1 MMEQD
6 AVTARY
12 EAAQAIAHAAG
23 RLALELRAGPLEIET
38 KGRQDFVTAVDR
50 VVERLI
56 RERLAAAFPGDGFL
70 GEESGTAPGADPTAP
85 LWVVDPIDGTANF
98 IRGLPDW
105 CVSIGLLADGAPML
119 GVIYAPRTDEL
130 FAACRGRG
138 ASCNGASIRVSDR
151 TSLES
156 AIVAIEFSFYQKVTV
171 HVGHVQAVLEQGS
184 EYRRNGSAA
193 LSLAEVACGRLD
205 GFFELKLSAWD
216 VVAGMALV
224 DEAGGYV
231 SDFLAGGGLSKGNQ
245 LLATTPHLRQ
255 QLLDLLNG

>member
-1 MMEQD
+1 M
-6 AVTARY
+6 
-12 EAAQAIAHAAG
+12 
-23 RLALELRAGPLEIET
+23 RL
-38 KGRQDFVTAVDR
+38 DR
-50 VVERLI
+50 
-56 RERLAAAFPGDGFL
+56 
-70 GEESGTAPGADPTAP
+70 APGRRRADARCN
-85 LWVVDPIDGTANF
+85 L
-98 IRGLPDW
+98 R
-105 CVSIGLLADGAPML
+105 
-119 GVIYAPRTDEL
+119 PRTDEL

-151 TSLES
+151 TSLEG

-171 HVGHVQAVLEQGS
+171 HVGHVQAILEQGS

-224 DEAGGYV
+224 NEAGGWV
-231 SDFLAGGGLSKGNQ
+231 SDFLAGGGLSKRNQ

-255 QLLDLLNG
+255 QLLNLLNG